1 MIEMRWYVPVE
12 GEKKLQYRQ
21 QYDATIRAY
30 SPNLITWPHEPAAN
44 MQWSE
49 WKDVPVVAERDPSYP

>member
-12 GEKKLQYRQ
+12 GEKVLQYRQ
-21 QYDATIRAY
+21 QYDATIRAGM
-30 SPNLITWPHEPAAN
+30 WVDERPAPN

-49 WKDVPVVAERDPSYP
+49 WREVPVVAERDPSYP